1 MFFDSWDSILRITVV
16 GTLAYVGLVLILR
29 VSGKRTLGKMN
40 AFDLV
45 ITVAFGSILAS
56 MILSSDVPLADG
68 LAAFALLVL
77 LQYLVTWT
85 AAHWKTF
92 RSVVKAEPR
101 LLAFRGRTI
110 DDALRSE
117 RVTPGEI
124 DAAIRDAGLTGVE
137 DTLAVVLETDGSLS
151 VLPADQDTDPD
162 PRPPS
167 NEISSLER
175 VHGLDDAQK
184 GG

>member
-1 MFFDSWDSILRITVV
+1 MFFDSWDSILRIAVI
-16 GTLAYVGLVLILR
+16 GPLAYVGLVLILR

-56 MILSSDVPLADG
+56 MILSSSVPLADG

-77 LQYLVTWT
+77 LQFLVTWT
-85 AAHWKTF
+85 ASHWKAF

-101 LLAFRGRTI
+101 LLAFRGHTL

-124 DAAIRDAGLTGVE
+124 DAAVRDAGFANLG
-137 DTLAVVLETDGSLS
+137 DTFAVILETDGSLA
-151 VLPADQDTDPD
+151 VLPGDQADDAH
-162 PRPPS
+162 
-167 NEISSLER
+167 SLEDLTTLQDVR
-175 VHGLDDAQK
+175 GVDDARK
-184 GG
+184 GS